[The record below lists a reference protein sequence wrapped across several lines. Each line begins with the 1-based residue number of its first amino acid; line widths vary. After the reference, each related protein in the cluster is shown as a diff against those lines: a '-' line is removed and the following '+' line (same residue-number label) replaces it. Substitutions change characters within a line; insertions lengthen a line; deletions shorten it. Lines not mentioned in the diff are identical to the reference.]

1 MNIAV
6 LGCGTVAGGVI
17 RLLREN
23 RDEIARQAG
32 EEIRISRVLARH
44 PEKARALGF
53 ADEAICT
60 DIDRILGDESIAVV
74 VELIGGVEDAYRFV
88 KGALTAGKH
97 VVTANKD
104 LIALHLR
111 ELSRLASEK
120 GVSLFFEG
128 AVGGGIPLI
137 APLRR
142 TLAANRITD
151 IYGILNGTTNYI
163 LSRMTKE
170 NIPYA
175 EALSAAQALG
185 YAEAD
190 PSADVLGDDSAR
202 KIAILASLAFHT
214 EITYPEVRRDG
225 ITKVTG
231 SDIRFAARLGM
242 VPKLLAACHRT
253 EAGVEAYV
261 RPFLVPLTHPLS
273 AVGGPFN
280 AVYLNGEPVGEV
292 MLYGQGAGAD
302 PTASSVVGDIMELK
316 SRLDTASYE
325 DCCETALPVLEHSAR
340 RHTFYLNLLVADK
353 PKVLAGIA
361 LALGECGVSIASLVQ
376 EQTKDG
382 TAEIMLTTH
391 QTAEADFDR
400 ACEALRDNASVL
412 DLHSMMILPEK
423 A

>member
-6 LGCGTVAGGVI
+6 LGCGTVAGGVV
-17 RLLREN
+17 RLLHEN
-23 RDEIARQAG
+23 REEIARQTG
-32 EEIRISRVLARH
+32 EEIRIAKILARH

-53 ADEAICT
+53 CEDEICT
-60 DIDRILGDESIAVV
+60 DIESILTDENVSVV
-74 VELIGGVEDAYRFV
+74 VELIGGTGDAYRFV
-88 KGALTAGKH
+88 KGALEAGKH

-104 LIALHLR
+104 LIAVHLR
-111 ELSRLASEK
+111 DLSKLAADK
-120 GVSLFFEG
+120 DVQLFFEG

-137 APLRR
+137 SPLRQ

-170 NIPYA
+170 GLPYA
-175 EALSAAQALG
+175 EALAAAQALG

-190 PSADVLGDDSAR
+190 PSADVEGSDSAR

-214 EITYPEVRRDG
+214 EVTYPDVRRDG
-225 ITKVTG
+225 ITKVSD

-242 VPKLLAACHRT
+242 VPKLLAACHQS
-253 EAGVEAYV
+253 AKGIEAYV
-261 RPFLVPLTHPLS
+261 RPFLVPVSHPLS
-273 AVGGPFN
+273 AVNGPFN
-280 AVYLNGEPVGEV
+280 AVYLKGEPVGEV

-316 SRLDTASYE
+316 KRLTGASY
-325 DCCETALPVLEHSAR
+325 DDYCESLPVISAGTR
-340 RHTFYLNLLVADK
+340 QHTFYLNLLVADK

-376 EQTKDG
+376 EQQQEG

-391 QTAEADFDR
+391 ATSEAAFEQ
-400 ACEALRDNASVL
+400 ACEALRANSAVL
-412 DLHSMMILPEK
+412 DLHSLMILTEK
-423 A
+423 L